1 MRIILPIITILIL
14 FACEKSEDRSCFK
27 AVGGE
32 TSKEIPLGGFNQL
45 YLGPHLKYVLIQSNE
60 EKVVLYGGENLLNF
74 IETTV
79 EGGKLSI
86 RNKNQCNFLRSYDK
100 VVTVQIYLKDVI
112 NVLFEGTHELY
123 CHNTLNLGDLTFVI
137 RDGAGAVDLDL
148 NAQSLH
154 TIVTHG
160 WGNFTLR
167 GQVGYLKLE
176 INSNGFGS
184 TYNMNV
190 SDSLHVISNS
200 SELVKVNADNCS
212 FRAQTI
218 SSGDIWYI
226 GVPSFLEFYGY
237 GSGNLID
244 KN

>member
-1 MRIILPIITILIL
+1 MRIILAIIVLLIL

-32 TSKEIPLGGFNQL
+32 THKEIPLASFNQL
-45 YLGPHLKYVLIQSNE
+45 YLGPHLKYVLIQSDE
-60 EKVVLYGGENLLNF
+60 EKVVLYGGKNLLNF
-74 IETTV
+74 IETSV
-79 EGGKLSI
+79 EGAKLSI

-100 VVTVQIYLKDVI
+100 VVTVQIFLKDIV

-137 RDGAGAVDLDL
+137 RDGAGEVDLDL
-148 NAQSLH
+148 NAQSLN

-160 WGNFTLR
+160 WGNFNLR
-167 GQVGYLKLE
+167 GQVSYLNLK

-184 TYNMNV
+184 TYDMKV
-190 SDSLHVISNS
+190 IDSLHVISKS
-200 SELVKVNADNCS
+200 SELIKVNADNCS
-212 FRAQTI
+212 FKAQTH

-226 GVPSFLEFYGY
+226 GSPNFLEFHNY

-244 KN
+244 NN

>member
-1 MRIILPIITILIL
+1 MRIILPIITIML
-14 FACEKSEDRSCFK
+14 FLGCEKSEDRSCFK

-32 TSKEIPLGGFNQL
+32 TNKEIPLGSFNQL
-45 YLGPHLKYVLIQSNE
+45 YLGPHLKYVLIQSDE
-60 EKVVLYGGENLLNF
+60 EKVVLYGGKNLLNF

-79 EGGKLSI
+79 EDGKLSI

-100 VVTVQIYLKDVI
+100 MVTVHVYLKDVI
-112 NVLFEGTHELY
+112 NVLFEGTHELS
-123 CHNTLNLGDLTFVI
+123 CFNTLNLGNLTFVI

-154 TIVTHG
+154 LVVTHG
-160 WGNFTLR
+160 WGNFMLR
-167 GQVGYLKLE
+167 GQVEYLDLQ

-190 SDSLHVISNS
+190 LDSLHVKSNT
-200 SELVKVNADNCS
+200 SELVKVNANNCS
-212 FRAQTI
+212 FRAQTL
-218 SSGDIWYI
+218 SSGDIWYV